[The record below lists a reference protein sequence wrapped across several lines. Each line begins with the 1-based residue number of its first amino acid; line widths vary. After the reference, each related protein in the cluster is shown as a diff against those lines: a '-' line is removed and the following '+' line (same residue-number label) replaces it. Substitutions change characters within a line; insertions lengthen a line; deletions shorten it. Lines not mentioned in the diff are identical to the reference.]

1 MGRSLSSRL
10 LKPAAARAGL
20 AAAHNAV
27 RSTNSLARH
36 HTTDTSGHAHG
47 RCRHCGSKNLGRPTL
62 VTRMRKPNATSVRL
76 ARPNSRKGRAE
87 SARRHAADLGPVVKA
102 VTGIWTKWNQQVRA
116 LGPAV
121 GAAAAPAN
129 SRQIRTRPSA
139 SISIRSRDSRPNR
152 ATARA
157 VQRGS
162 SMGTMRQFTI
172 ASATVAIAALVAAAP
187 ASAERIN
194 GGPINRMANAG
205 PDMAATP
212 RGDIGDRARK
222 GQPPRTWRSS
232 ASSDYSPSHLT
243 RVFGADL

>member
-1 MGRSLSSRL
+1 MRRKIKAASMGRSLSSRL

-129 SRQIRTRPSA
+129 SRRIRAAGLVHGHHA
-139 SISIRSRDSRPNR
+139 SVHNRRS
-152 ATARA
+152 
-157 VQRGS
+157 
-162 SMGTMRQFTI
+162 
-172 ASATVAIAALVAAAP
+172 
-187 ASAERIN
+187 
-194 GGPINRMANAG
+194 
-205 PDMAATP
+205 
-212 RGDIGDRARK
+212 DRRN
-222 GQPPRTWRSS
+222 RSS
-232 ASSDYSPSHLT
+232 RRSGT
-243 RVFGADL
+243 GFG